1 MIVSTKWVK
10 GLSFESTANEH
21 SVKIDTTVN
30 GGGNNSGMSPKQML
44 LGALAG
50 CSGMDV
56 VGILD
61 KMKATYSTLEI
72 IAEAEQTDTH
82 PKVFKFINL
91 IYKSDILE
99 DDLDKLQ
106 KAITLS
112 KEKYCGVS
120 AMLAKHCEINFIIEK
135 I

>member
-21 SVKIDTTVN
+21 SVKLDTTIA
-30 GGGNNSGMSPKQML
+30 GGGNNTGMSPKQMVL
-44 LGALAG
+44 AALAG

-61 KMKATYSTLEI
+61 KMKAEYSLLEI

-91 IYKSDILE
+91 IYKTDIHE
-99 DDLDKLQ
+99 DEIDKLQ

-120 AMLAKHCEINFIIEK
+120 AMLAKHCEINFSIAK